1 MKEITVIYDGQCELC
16 KNSVFWLS
24 KKLSFTALDFHTADL
39 SQFGV
44 TFDEC
49 AREVVVITEGDRYGG
64 AGAVAFL
71 LKARG
76 NRFIAAVISASGP
89 VGRFG
94 YRWVAR
100 NRSSLPV
107 KILSGWLKR

>member
-1 MKEITVIYDGQCELC
+1 MQAITVIYDGQCELC
-16 KNSVFWLS
+16 KNSVFWLR
-24 KKLSFTALDFHTADL
+24 KKLSIAALDFHTADL
-39 SQFGV
+39 SQLGV
-44 TFDEC
+44 SFEEC
-49 AREVVVITEGDRYGG
+49 TREVIVITEGNRYGG

-71 LKARG
+71 MKARG

-89 VGRFG
+89 IGRFV

-100 NRSSLPV
+100 NRRSLPV

>member
-1 MKEITVIYDGQCELC
+1 MKDITVIYDGQCELC

-24 KKLSFTALDFHTADL
+24 KKLSITALDFHTADL
-39 SQFGV
+39 LQFGI
-44 TFDEC
+44 TREES
-49 AREVVVITEGDRYGG
+49 AREVVVISESNRYGG

-76 NRFIAAVISASGP
+76 NHFIATVISASGP

-100 NRSSLPV
+100 NRNSLPV